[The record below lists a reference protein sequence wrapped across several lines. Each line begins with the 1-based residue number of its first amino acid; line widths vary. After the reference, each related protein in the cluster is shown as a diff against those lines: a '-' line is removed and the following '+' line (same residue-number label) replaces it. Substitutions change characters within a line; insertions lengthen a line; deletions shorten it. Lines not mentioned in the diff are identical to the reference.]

1 MAGAG
6 IEEKGVGDPEYK
18 VRCTRLWGCGV
29 VWFSINRQ
37 DSRRFWG
44 QRDVNS
50 KTGWWD
56 VRVGSSIRSF

>member
-1 MAGAG
+1 MTGAG

-37 DSRRFWG
+37 DSRRFWS
-44 QRDVNS
+44 QRGVNL
-50 KTGWWD
+50 KTGIY
-56 VRVGSSIRSF
+56 RVVGGESG